1 MWQVVKPLD
10 ATSGVRPQKPVLD
23 LEVRGAGL
31 SERERP
37 EELEPSASTHAVPC
51 S

>member
-1 MWQVVKPLD
+1 MWQVVKPFD
-10 ATSGVRPQKPVLD
+10 ATCGVVLENPVLD

-37 EELEPSASTHAVPC
+37 EGS
-51 S
+51 

>member
-1 MWQVVKPLD
+1 MWQVVKPFD
-10 ATSGVRPQKPVLD
+10 ATGGVVLENPVLD

-37 EELEPSASTHAVPC
+37 EGS
-51 S
+51 